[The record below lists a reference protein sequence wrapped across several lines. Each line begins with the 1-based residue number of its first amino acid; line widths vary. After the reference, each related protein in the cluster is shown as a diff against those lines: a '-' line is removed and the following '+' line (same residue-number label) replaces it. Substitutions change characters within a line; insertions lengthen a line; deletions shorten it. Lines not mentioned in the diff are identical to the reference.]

1 QPPSSQQ
8 GPHLCSPLTSS
19 APQLDL
25 GKKVSTPQDVMLEEL
40 SLSTNRGSQLFQQRQ
55 KRMQR
60 FVFEHPSGYRKVCAW
75 LRLGRLSPQPFR
87 PQVGNAEGQQSF
99 HSELHVA
106 VSPHGGPPE
115 VPKKTEKVLH
125 MIKVLNPDSLAP
137 GYSTPLKEVPP
148 EKFNVTAIPKGY
160 RSPWH
165 GHVGDKDKDV
175 GSENRLPMKLPHGD
189 FVNFNRTPTP
199 FDKAQ
204 LSDLFYVPPAELDLS
219 ILEVISRRPNFNRV
233 PQGWARVL
241 PESDEL

>member
-1 QPPSSQQ
+1 
-8 GPHLCSPLTSS
+8 
-19 APQLDL
+19 
-25 GKKVSTPQDVMLEEL
+25 M
-40 SLSTNRGSQLFQQRQ
+40 
-55 KRMQR
+55 
-60 FVFEHPSGYRKVCAW
+60 HPSLPHFGQ
-75 LRLGRLSPQPFR
+75 LGRLSLQPFY
-87 PQVGNAEGQQSF
+87 PQAGNAEGQQSF

-148 EKFNVTAIPKGY
+148 EKFNITAIPKGY

-165 GHVGDKDKDV
+165 GHMGDEDKAV

-219 ILEVISRRPNFNRV
+219 VLEVISRRPNFNRV